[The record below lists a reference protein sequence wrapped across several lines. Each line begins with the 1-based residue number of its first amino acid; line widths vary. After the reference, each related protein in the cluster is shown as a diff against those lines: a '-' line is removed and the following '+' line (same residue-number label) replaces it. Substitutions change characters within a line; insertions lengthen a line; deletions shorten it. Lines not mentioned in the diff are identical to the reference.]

1 MKPIPLANADTEAYW
16 KGAAEN
22 KLLYQV
28 CGGCSHTLS
37 YPRGVCPRCHSDNL
51 VWHESTGRGTV
62 VTFSIVHRA
71 PTPAF
76 KDDVPYVLALVD
88 FEEGFRL
95 MMNVLGAN
103 ADSTAIGDAVEVT
116 FEARGHDGHKLPQV
130 QRAG

>member
-1 MKPIPLANADTEAYW
+1 M
-16 KGAAEN
+16 
-22 KLLYQV
+22 
-28 CGGCSHTLS
+28 
-37 YPRGVCPRCHSDNL
+37 
-51 VWHESTGRGTV
+51 
-62 VTFSIVHRA
+62 TFSIVHRA

-116 FEARGHDGHKLPQV
+116 FEARGDDGHKLPQV